1 MSSLHLPL
9 LDWLNLLVRWAHI
22 VAGIMWIGNSFL
34 FVWLDS
40 ALHGTTRAREGDVVG
55 EIWLVHSGGFYEV
68 VKRRSL
74 RPESSPG
81 CRPSRSSGRRRRAPP
96 RGWAPGS

>member
-1 MSSLHLPL
+1 MDAYL

-68 VKRRSL
+68 VKRRSQA
-74 RPESSPG
+74 G
-81 CRPSRSSGRRRRAPP
+81 QRRRRRVKPSSESRVSATCVSS
-96 RGWAPGS
+96 WLQ